1 MRREARQRG
10 QNLAEL
16 ALVAPLLIALFIGV
30 ADLGRAFHAFIVM
43 ENAAREAARYG
54 ASFPDR
60 LTQNTAPSAK
70 LRAADEVLNSGL
82 AVAEGSVVY
91 GTPAGPLDAGQVY
104 IQVSK
109 ELAGDGFQPHE
120 QVVQARV
127 YYGFGFISGFLGI
140 APITLQGSAD
150 MLVLYD
156 PV

>member
-70 LRAADEVLNSGL
+70 LRAADEVQSLLGVEL
-82 AVAEGSVVY
+82 GDIHYGAVPEDPG
-91 GTPAGPLDAGQVY
+91 AGQVFIDVQRVGDA
-104 IQVSK
+104 IQV
-109 ELAGDGFQPHE
+109 EVG
-120 QVVQARV
+120 
-127 YYGFGFISGFLGI
+127 YGFTLIAGGFIGVDAVTLVGTANMMVLSGG
-140 APITLQGSAD
+140 G
-150 MLVLYD
+150 
-156 PV
+156 

>member
-82 AVAEGSVVY
+82 AVNGVNY
-91 GTPAGPLDAGQVY
+91 GAVPEDPGAGQVFIDVQRVGDA
-104 IQVSK
+104 IQV
-109 ELAGDGFQPHE
+109 EVG
-120 QVVQARV
+120 
-127 YYGFGFISGFLGI
+127 YGFTLIAGGFIGVDAVTLVGTANMMVLSGG
-140 APITLQGSAD
+140 G
-150 MLVLYD
+150 
-156 PV
+156 